1 MLIIFI
7 IWLFLTPIK
16 VSHDT
21 YMSDEDVRSL
31 MTFDYIFMAGRILDL
46 FVSFYNP
53 NGLVEHKLHAV
64 ILNNIST
71 NLFLE
76 FALSIVPLLMHLKNP
91 LPSFYFAAFKLL
103 RYGRL
108 YEMDSKIATSI
119 E

>member
-1 MLIIFI
+1 MSRFIMMPDNFWKIQQNYMMLFIFI

-21 YMSDEDVRSL
+21 FMSDKDVNSL
-31 MTFDYIFMAGRILDL
+31 LTFDIIFMVDRILDL

-64 ILNNIST
+64 ILNNISY

-76 FALSIVPLLMHLKNP
+76 FAISIVPLVLQ
-91 LPSFYFAAFKLL
+91 
-103 RYGRL
+103 R
-108 YEMDSKIATSI
+108 
-119 E
+119 

>member
-76 FALSIVPLLMHLKNP
+76 FAISIVPLLMHLKNP
-91 LPSFYFAAFKLL
+91 LPSFYFAVFKLL

-108 YEMDSKIATSI
+108 YEMDTNIATII